1 MVRRMTFADRTCCPA
16 MAYSAA
22 SERGEDEHTDQTLT
36 AATCALH
43 IRAPRFAC
51 RYTPALMSVTR
62 LDKGP
67 SALGHRRQPCETV
80 SMPNARAVAG
90 SAAIG
95 GTVAAAYL
103 RVLRP
108 WQLGWGST
116 GEERWRQ
123 LPGDDLVEKPTFAA
137 TRAITICATPGDIW
151 PWLAQVGVNRAGWYS
166 YDWLDNLGRPSAR
179 EVIPELVDIKVGDV
193 MPMSPDGNHGILVH
207 ALDPPH
213 TMIWGTP
220 GDTSWAWVL
229 NPRPDG
235 GTRVIT
241 RVRSR
246 YRWLSP
252 TIVFSML
259 LEFVDIWMMR
269 RMLLNLRERVEAV
282 TSTTATAD
290 SWTRQL

>member
-1 MVRRMTFADRTCCPA
+1 
-16 MAYSAA
+16 
-22 SERGEDEHTDQTLT
+22 
-36 AATCALH
+36 
-43 IRAPRFAC
+43 
-51 RYTPALMSVTR
+51 
-62 LDKGP
+62 
-67 SALGHRRQPCETV
+67 
-80 SMPNARAVAG
+80 MPNARAVAG

-95 GTVAAAYL
+95 GTVAVAYV

-116 GEERWRQ
+116 AEERARL
-123 LPGDDLVEKPTFAA
+123 LPGDDLVEKPTLDA
-137 TRAITICATPGDIW
+137 TRAITIRARPGDIW

-179 EVIPELVDIKVGDV
+179 EIIPELVDIKVGDL
-193 MPMSPDGNHGILVH
+193 MPMSPDGKHGIPVH
-207 ALDPPH
+207 ALDPPT

-229 NPRPDG
+229 EPLSDG
-235 GTRVIT
+235 RTRLIT

-259 LEFVDIWMMR
+259 LEFADIWMMR
-269 RMLLNLRERVEAV
+269 RMLLNLRERTEAA
-282 TSTTATAD
+282 TSMTATAD
-290 SWTRQL
+290 SSTRQL